1 MQLEERMKFKQKVFI
16 FIVILIVDMI
26 LAWGGQCGCGREE
39 GKYLICTR
47 ENRSIWEESLCR
59 AKG

>member
-26 LAWGGQCGCGREE
+26 LAWGGSADVE
-39 GKYLICTR
+39 GKRGNI
-47 ENRSIWEESLCR
+47 
-59 AKG
+59 

>member
-1 MQLEERMKFKQKVFI
+1 MKFKQKVFI

-26 LAWGGQCGCGREE
+26 LAWGQCGCGREE
-39 GKYLICTR
+39 GKYLIRTR
-47 ENRSIWEESLCR
+47 ENRSIREESLCW

>member
-26 LAWGGQCGCGREE
+26 LAWGAVRMWKGRGEIFDTHE
-39 GKYLICTR
+39 
-47 ENRSIWEESLCR
+47 ENRSIREESLCR